1 MVKTTTFTKW
11 LALLCLMLT
20 AVTFAQTVTSMS
32 PSNVTHR
39 SAVTI
44 IGTGFTNTSSA
55 PTVRFYT
62 GTDTATASTAYV
74 NATQVTFISSTELRV
89 IVPAVTATGSGT
101 NTRAIRVYNGSTP
114 GAPFEY
120 SYTAPAATPAVAGI
134 TRVITNYNGYWSS
147 SSASNN
153 STQPDTGHSL
163 MAFQYNGTLY
173 STGNETEITNVLASN
188 SGTGAYTT
196 GNWRALPIRN
206 IDGNVPSSS
215 SDPNLIVLASR
226 VDGDANAAVPTA
238 PTVAGLSV
246 RDVLIDGIRGL
257 NLGTGVTNLP
267 STSVLNFQATNILAN
282 VAGDAIPDIMVSQ
295 VADPSNNSFS
305 VYCFVDSS
313 GNVVGNPMQ
322 IALNA
327 VSPLGTYKT
336 DFFTL
341 PAGQP
346 LNTATVNGWTTVG
359 ANTRPIRMVAY
370 RLADFG
376 ITEANRGQVAGFKV
390 MPSGT
395 SDPAFMAYN
404 RNSFQIPAPEIAT
417 QPQSV
422 AVCPGNSASFTVT
435 LTATGTELSY
445 QWEKNGVAINNG
457 VTGTGSTISGATS
470 ATLVISN
477 ITAADNGVYR
487 CTVTNQGGAAFSN
500 SAYLN
505 TVVLSASGTTA
516 TCLNNPVAISVNA
529 NGNTPVYKWYSNTT
543 NSNTGGMLIAGQTA
557 SSYTPPAS
565 TVGTMYYYAEAYPTG
580 FECAKVTSSPI
591 QYTVYGGSVAG
602 TVSDNQSVCP
612 GTAATVTLTGA
623 TGAIQWQSTT
633 ATGGT
638 SGWAN
643 ISGANAATYTIPS
656 VTQITYFRAIV
667 TNGNCSSATS
677 GTSRVSPITSF
688 TWIGLVNT
696 DWHVPGNW
704 SCNVVPTL
712 ADDVTIPVTPNQP
725 VVIQT
730 IPALGKTLTMQA
742 NTTLTVNSGTNLQV
756 LGAVTVAPTA
766 SLTLQNNANLIQDT
780 ATSISANS
788 GKITVYRDNNSLYR
802 LDYTLWSSPVTGQN
816 LFAFSPNTVATRF
829 YTYTTPTDVYTVIPG
844 LSNASTVEFTPAK
857 AYLIRMPNV
866 SSEPGYNAGTTA
878 INYHGKFTGTP
889 NNGALYAPVS
899 TQGQAYNG
907 LGNPYPSP
915 INVHNFIDANTS
927 SLADGTLYFW
937 RKKNNN
943 THTSYATITKFG
955 YVPNSAEG
963 GDTSGSA
970 FPVGQESQWSIN
982 VGQGFLTKVSP
993 SATQIGFSNNMR
1005 KMINTNQFFRQAKP
1019 FADAS
1024 KLSLTM
1030 TSPADAFSQ
1039 VVIGYSQVTTNEF
1052 DFGYDGKIFEDGA
1065 LQLYSLI
1072 GNSKLAIQAKGTF
1085 AQNDIVPV
1093 GYRAE
1098 NAGNY
1103 TINLTAKTG
1112 VFATGQ
1118 QVYLKDNFTNTLHN
1132 LNEGGYSFVSEAG
1145 TFDGRFDVVYTTDTT
1160 LTTDT
1165 PALTANGIVVYKNA
1179 TGLNVNAGSQII
1191 KDIALYDIRGRQVFA
1206 TQNVNSSS
1214 TVVTGITAE
1223 NQVLIARITTKEGQ
1237 VVNKK
1242 VIY

>member
-1 MVKTTTFTKW
+1 MVKTTTFSRW
-11 LALLCLMLT
+11 LACLCLLAT
-20 AVTFAQTVTSMS
+20 SVTFGQTVNSMV

-39 SAVTI
+39 STVTI
-44 IGTGFTNTSSA
+44 TGTGFVST

-62 GTDTATASTAYV
+62 GTDTATSSTAYV

-89 IVPAVTATGSGT
+89 VVPAVTATGSGT
-101 NTRAIRVYNGSTP
+101 NIRAIRVYNGSTP
-114 GAPFEY
+114 GSAFSY

-147 SSASNN
+147 SSTAQS
-153 STQPDTGHSL
+153 STQPDTGHSV

-173 STGNETEITNVLASN
+173 STGNETEITSVLGSN
-188 SGTGAYTT
+188 TGTGAYTT
-196 GNWRALPIRN
+196 SNWRALPIKN
-206 IDGNVPSSS
+206 IDGNVPTSGSN
-215 SDPNLIVLASR
+215 PNLIVLASR

-267 STSVLNFQATNILAN
+267 STSVLNFQATNIQAN

-295 VADPSNNSFS
+295 VADPSDNSFS

-322 IALNA
+322 IALNG
-327 VSPLGTYKT
+327 VSPLGSYKT

-346 LNTATVNGWTTVG
+346 LTTATVNGWTTVG
-359 ANTRPIRMVAY
+359 ASTRPIRMVAY
-370 RLADFG
+370 KLSDFG
-376 ITEANRGQVAGFKV
+376 ITEANKSQVASFKV

-404 RNSFQIPAPEIAT
+404 RNSFQVPAPEIAT

-457 VTGTGSTISGATS
+457 ATGTGSTVSGATS
-470 ATLVISN
+470 STLVISN

-487 CTVTNQGGAAFSN
+487 CTVTNDGGAAFSN

-505 TVVLSASGTTA
+505 TVILSTSSTTA

-529 NGNTPVYKWYSNTT
+529 NGNNPTYKWYSNTT
-543 NSNTGGMLIAGQTA
+543 NSNTGGTLISGQTA
-557 SSYTPPAS
+557 NSYTPPAT
-565 TVGTMYYYAEAYPTG
+565 TVGTTYYYAEAYPTG
-580 FECAKVTSSPI
+580 YECAKTASAPI
-591 QYTVYGGSVAG
+591 AYTVYGASVAG

-612 GTAATVTLTGA
+612 GSPATVTLTGY

-633 ATGGT
+633 NTGGT
-638 SGWAN
+638 TGWAN
-643 ISGANAATYTIPS
+643 ISGANAASYTIPS
-656 VTQITYFRAIV
+656 LTQVTYFRAVV

-677 GTSRVSPITSF
+677 GTSTVSPITSF
-688 TWIGLVNT
+688 TWTGVVNT
-696 DWHVPGNW
+696 DWHVAGNW
-704 SCNVVPTL
+704 SCNVIPTL

-725 VVIQT
+725 VVMQT

-766 SLTLQNNANLIQDT
+766 TLTLQNNANLVQDT

-802 LDYTLWSSPVTGQN
+802 LDYTLWSTPVTGQN
-816 LFAFSPNTVATRF
+816 LFAFSPNTIATRF

-844 LSNASTVEFTPAK
+844 LSNSSNVEFTPTK
-857 AYLIRMPNV
+857 AYLIRMPNF
-866 SSEPGYNAGTTA
+866 SSEPGYNAGTTP

-889 NNGALYAPVS
+889 NNGAIYAPVS
-899 TQGQAYNG
+899 TQGQSYNG

-915 INVHNFIDANTS
+915 LNVHNFIDGNTS

-937 RKKNNN
+937 RKTNNN
-943 THTSYATITKFG
+943 THTSYATITKFA
-955 YVPNSAEG
+955 YVPNSAQG
-963 GDTSGSA
+963 GDTSGNA

-993 SATQIGFSNNMR
+993 SATQIGFSNSMR
-1005 KMINTNQFFRQAKP
+1005 MMVNTNQLFRQANP
-1019 FADAS
+1019 LADAPR
-1024 KLSLTM
+1024 LRITM

-1039 VVIGYSQVTTNEF
+1039 VVVGYSQATTNEF

-1065 LQLYSLI
+1065 LQLYSL
-1072 GNSKLAIQAKGTF
+1072 NNNDKLAIQAKGTF
-1085 AQNDIVPV
+1085 AQNDIVPM

-1103 TINLTAKTG
+1103 TITLTTKSG
-1112 VFATGQ
+1112 VFAAGQ
-1118 QVYLKDNFTNTLHN
+1118 EVYLKDNFTNSLHN

-1145 TFDGRFDVVYTTDTT
+1145 TFDGRFEVVYTPDTT
-1160 LTTDT
+1160 LNNNN
-1165 PALTANGIVVYKNA
+1165 PELNANGIVVYKNNN
-1179 TGLNVNAGSQII
+1179 GLNVNAGNQII
-1191 KDIALYDIRGRQVFA
+1191 NNIELYDIRGRQVFA

-1214 TVVTGITAE
+1214 TVVTGVTAE
-1223 NQVLIARITTKEGQ
+1223 NQVLIARITTLEGK